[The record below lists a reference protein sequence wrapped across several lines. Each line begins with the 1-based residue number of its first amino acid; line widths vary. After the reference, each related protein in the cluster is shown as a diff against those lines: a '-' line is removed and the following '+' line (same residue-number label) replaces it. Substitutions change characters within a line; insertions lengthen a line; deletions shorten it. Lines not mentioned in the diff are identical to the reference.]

1 LHVFLNFDFLKIES
15 LRHYKLAKSDEYI
28 TSKKILKDMEL
39 IIDENLLKKNNR
51 ILIDFNAFFPNG
63 LALQRYVTINYFS
76 ETSNLEVI
84 KKNNIEYA
92 YIVLNKNLKD
102 LKFQGYEIE
111 KKNRE
116 ILSTTGFFT
125 ENQKYT
131 LIYSNYNIE
140 LYERNEF

>member
-1 LHVFLNFDFLKIES
+1 MF
-15 LRHYKLAKSDEYI
+15 
-28 TSKKILKDMEL
+28 
-39 IIDENLLKKNNR
+39 
-51 ILIDFNAFFPNG
+51 FNDFFPNG
-63 LALQRYVTINYFS
+63 LASQRYVTINYFN
-76 ETSNLEVI
+76 ETSNLEAI

-92 YIVLNKNLKD
+92 YIVFNKNLKD

-116 ILSTTGFFT
+116 LLATTSFFR

-140 LYERNEF
+140 LYERNKF